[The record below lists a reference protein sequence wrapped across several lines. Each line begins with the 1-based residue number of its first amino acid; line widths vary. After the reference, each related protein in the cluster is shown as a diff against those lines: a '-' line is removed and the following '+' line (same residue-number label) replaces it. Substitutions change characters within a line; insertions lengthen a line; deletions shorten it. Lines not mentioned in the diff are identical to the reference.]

1 MNIYIYINQFF
12 FMYIC
17 INKKVYII
25 YICSILL
32 WIARHYLIVRLI
44 KSYICQ
50 YKFILLTEF
59 IIYNLY
65 VYTLDRIQTH
75 ILHVQNNKNIK
86 KQTHNVATPFF
97 PSRPGIKLPIS
108 YQCHAM
114 KIFNREI
121 QPKESSIQRQTRVGG
136 IGVLDIKYMQAPKM
150 VVETFLFAN

>member
-1 MNIYIYINQFF
+1 M
-12 FMYIC
+12 
-17 INKKVYII
+17 
-25 YICSILL
+25 

-108 YQCHAM
+108 Y
-114 KIFNREI
+114 
-121 QPKESSIQRQTRVGG
+121 
-136 IGVLDIKYMQAPKM
+136 
-150 VVETFLFAN
+150 